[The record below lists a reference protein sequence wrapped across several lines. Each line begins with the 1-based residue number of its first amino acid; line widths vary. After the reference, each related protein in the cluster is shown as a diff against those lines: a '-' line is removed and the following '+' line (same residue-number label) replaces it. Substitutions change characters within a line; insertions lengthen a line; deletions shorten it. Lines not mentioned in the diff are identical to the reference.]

1 MWKRT
6 GKSFK
11 HRYQFCYFH
20 GTLRINAYCGLDSDF
35 SLYTLL
41 PVTGASDLFALSPY
55 RLSTMASMRIDQ
67 VKNTTREQRVAA
79 HTHIKGLGLR
89 DDGSAEPIAA
99 GFVGQ
104 ENAREVYRL
113 ITLCNSNHCQRT

>member
-1 MWKRT
+1 
-6 GKSFK
+6 
-11 HRYQFCYFH
+11 
-20 GTLRINAYCGLDSDF
+20 
-35 SLYTLL
+35 
-41 PVTGASDLFALSPY
+41 
-55 RLSTMASMRIDQ
+55 MASMRIDQ

-104 ENAREVYRL
+104 ENAREVCKL
-113 ITLCNSNHCQRT
+113 ITLCISNHSQPISLCNLTNNTAYSIHCIRQAV